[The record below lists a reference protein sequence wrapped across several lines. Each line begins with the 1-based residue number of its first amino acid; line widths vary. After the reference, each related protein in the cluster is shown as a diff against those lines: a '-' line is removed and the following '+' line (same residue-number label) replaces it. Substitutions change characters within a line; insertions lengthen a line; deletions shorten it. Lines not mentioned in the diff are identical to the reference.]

1 MAVGF
6 LFPQR
11 FPALAGAVA
20 DGLQHRKSL
29 PGGCGLSHQG
39 YRVLSF
45 LALGVLLLTVSFAY
59 QKDWLA
65 LRESRQ

>member
-1 MAVGF
+1 MAFSIGKVFLADAGF
-6 LFPQR
+6 LT
-11 FPALAGAVA
+11 
-20 DGLQHRKSL
+20 
-29 PGGCGLSHQG
+29 QG

-45 LALGVLLLTVSFAY
+45 LALGVLLLAVSFAY